1 MDDKLPLISVIMAV
15 QNEERF
21 IGQTLN
27 HIYEQ
32 DYPKDKLEVIVIDG
46 YSNDKTVEIAESF
59 KDKLPDLKILQ
70 NPIRLAG
77 SSRNMGFKEARAEYC
92 VVIDG
97 HVYIENKNLLRD
109 MVAIFHTSG
118 VDVLSRPQPL
128 TPPDNSYFQ
137 NAVAYAR
144 ESLIGHGT
152 DSTIY
157 NMEYEG
163 EVDPSSSGS
172 MYSKTV
178 FEEVGYVDERFDA
191 AEDYEFNYRI
201 SQKGYNSY
209 ISPKLAVFYYPRET
223 LGGLF
228 RQMIRYGLGRF
239 RFVRKH
245 SSQIISGNLI
255 PPLFYTLLLLTA
267 ILAIFVKDFW
277 ILPAA
282 LLALY
287 LGGIIL
293 GSIVTSFKR
302 GLKYLPLFPT
312 IYVTIHFGLAWGF
325 ISGIFRAKPGK

>member
-46 YSNDKTVEIAESF
+46 YSTDKTVEIVESF

-70 NPIRLAG
+70 NPKKLAG
-77 SSRNMGFKEARAEYC
+77 SSRNLGFKEARGEYC
-92 VVIDG
+92 IVIDG
-97 HVYIENKNLLRD
+97 HVYIENKNLLSD
-109 MVAIFHTSG
+109 MVEIFHTSG

-144 ESLIGHGT
+144 ESMIGHGT

-157 NMEYEG
+157 DTEYKG
-163 EVDPSSSGS
+163 KVDPSSSGS
-172 MYSKTV
+172 MYKKSI
-178 FEEVGYVDERFDA
+178 FEDVGYVDEDFDA
-191 AEDYEFNYRI
+191 AEDYEFNYRV
-201 SQKGYNSY
+201 SRKGYDSY
-209 ISPKLAVFYYPRET
+209 ISPGLAVFYYPRER

-228 RQMIRYGLGRF
+228 RQMVRYGLGRF

-245 SSQIISGNLI
+245 TSQLISGNLI
-255 PPLFYTLLLLTA
+255 PPLFYALLVLTA
-267 ILAIFVKDFW
+267 ILSIFVNGLW
-277 ILPAA
+277 MVPAA
-282 LLALY
+282 LMALY

-293 GSIVTSFKR
+293 GSVFTAFKR
-302 GLKYLPLFPT
+302 GLKYLPLFPI
-312 IYVTIHFGLAWGF
+312 IYLTIHFGLAWGF
-325 ISGIFRAKPGK
+325 ISGFFKSGTRN

>member
-27 HIYEQ
+27 QLYEQ
-32 DYPKDKLEVIVIDG
+32 NYPPEKLEVIVIDG
-46 YSNDKTVEIAESF
+46 YSTDKTVEIAESY
-59 KDKLPDLKILQ
+59 KNTLPGLKILQ
-70 NPIRLAG
+70 NPKKLAG
-77 SSRNMGFKEARAEYC
+77 SSRNMGFKEARGEYC
-92 VVIDG
+92 VVVDG

-109 MVAIFHTSG
+109 MVEIFHASG

-144 ESLIGHGT
+144 ESMIGHGT

-157 NMEYEG
+157 NMQYEG
-163 EVDPSSSGS
+163 RVDPSSSGS
-172 MYSKTV
+172 MHRKTV
-178 FEEVGYVDERFDA
+178 FEEVGYVDEDFDA

-201 SQKGYNSY
+201 SRKGYDSY
-209 ISPKLAVFYYPRET
+209 ISPRLAVFYYPRET
-223 LGGLF
+223 LGGLL

-255 PPLFYTLLLLTA
+255 PPLFYVLLILTA
-267 ILAIFVKDFW
+267 ILSIFVNGLW
-277 ILPAA
+277 MVPAA
-282 LLALY
+282 LMALY

-293 GSIVTSFKR
+293 GSIITAFKR
-302 GLKYLPLFPT
+302 GLKYLPLFPI
-312 IYVTIHFGLAWGF
+312 IYITIHFGLAWGF
-325 ISGIFRAKPGK
+325 ISGIFKFKPEN